1 MTTVDKA
8 TSNSTMKNH
17 QPQHCDVHLRQP
29 CCVDCVSGASPNAQV
44 AEPEKNEKEKKR
56 NCFRHRGYI
65 TFLSNEGSSHLRHTR
80 SRDVRGNAYT
90 IGMFVDIV
98 RWLFS
103 FRFPNPKKKRQLVLS
118 SILLCQAWQASNAR
132 GCKKDWPSANVKSPT
147 APAVPY
153 HGFQCRV

>member
-103 FRFPNPKKKRQLVLS
+103 FRFPNPKKKTIGIIQYPSLS
-118 SILLCQAWQASNAR
+118 SMTSVERAR
-132 GCKKDWPSANVKSPT
+132 LQERLAKRERQVANCPCSPLSW
-147 APAVPY
+147 VP
-153 HGFQCRV
+153 V

>member
-1 MTTVDKA
+1 
-8 TSNSTMKNH
+8 MKNH

-103 FRFPNPKKKRQLVLS
+103 FRFPNPKKKDNWYYPVSFSVKHDKRRTREVARKTGQARTSSRQLPLQSLIMGS
-118 SILLCQAWQASNAR
+118 SVECRTSSR
-132 GCKKDWPSANVKSPT
+132 R
-147 APAVPY
+147 VPK
-153 HGFQCRV
+153 RE